1 MKAEDIIEGLN
12 KHIEEKRKELN
23 INTKGHLVL
32 QKLITPSPTFK
43 AYKFYE
49 MILWFVKPGKKQQ
62 LFSISQTV
70 KLIEGQEESVNR
82 SMDILLSTE
91 LFDFIGTKEYEQVIQ
106 GEYETIKI

>member
-23 INTKGHLVL
+23 ISTKGHLVL

>member
-23 INTKGHLVL
+23 ISTKGHLVL

-49 MILWFVKPGKKQQ
+49 MILWFVKHDKKQQ

-82 SMDILLSTE
+82 SMDILLSTK
-91 LFDFIGTKEYEQVIQ
+91 LFSFIGTKEYEQVIQ

>member
-1 MKAEDIIEGLN
+1 MRVEDIIEGLN

-49 MILWFVKPGKKQQ
+49 MILWFVKPGKKQR
-62 LFSISQTV
+62 LLTISQTV
-70 KLIEGQEESVNR
+70 KMTDGQEESVNGC
-82 SMDILLSTE
+82 MNILLSTE
-91 LFDFIGTKEYEQVIQ
+91 LFSFIGTKEYEQVIK
-106 GEYETIKI
+106 GEI

>member
-1 MKAEDIIEGLN
+1 MRVEDIIEGLN

-49 MILWFVKPGKKQQ
+49 MILWFVKPGKKQR
-62 LFSISQTV
+62 LLTISQTV
-70 KLIEGQEESVNR
+70 KMIDGREESVNGC
-82 SMDILLSTE
+82 MNILLSTE
-91 LFDFIGTKEYEQVIQ
+91 LFSFIGTKEYEQVIK
-106 GEYETIKI
+106 GEI

>member
-1 MKAEDIIEGLN
+1 MRVEDIIEGFN

-49 MILWFVKPGKKQQ
+49 MI
-62 LFSISQTV
+62 
-70 KLIEGQEESVNR
+70 
-82 SMDILLSTE
+82 
-91 LFDFIGTKEYEQVIQ
+91 
-106 GEYETIKI
+106 

>member
-1 MKAEDIIEGLN
+1 MKVEDIIEGLN

-49 MILWFVKPGKKQQ
+49 MILWFVKSGKRQR
-62 LFSISQTV
+62 LLTISQTV
-70 KLIEGQEESVNR
+70 KITDGQEESVNR
-82 SMDILLSTE
+82 SMGILLSTK
-91 LFDFIGTKEYEQVIQ
+91 LFGFIGTKEYEQVIQ
-106 GEYETIKI
+106 GGYETIKI

>member
-23 INTKGHLVL
+23 ISTKGHLVL

-91 LFDFIGTKEYEQVIQ
+91 LFGFIGTKEYEQVIQ
-106 GEYETIKI
+106 GGYETIKI